1 MPNGWHVTWSS
12 DNTVATIANQ
22 VSLADSDGRVRRF
35 TSYGSG
41 NGASLTYIRPCTN
54 YTVSVRL
61 LGLSGW
67 SSESAPYHFRT
78 EAIEIPPPPTNLT
91 TMVTRSGRVLHWIPP
106 NTTAH
111 IRQYR
116 IVGIRDGEIIE
127 QYTTYDSTQ
136 ALLDSFHHWHNYSV
150 VMYAENTC
158 GSSVPSDELHVA
170 EVN

>member
-1 MPNGWHVTWSS
+1 MSVCRYISCHTPFLFIYSS
-12 DNTVATIANQ
+12 
-22 VSLADSDGRVRRF
+22 LF
-35 TSYGSG
+35 
-41 NGASLTYIRPCTN
+41 P
-54 YTVSVRL
+54 
-61 LGLSGW
+61 
-67 SSESAPYHFRT
+67 
-78 EAIEIPPPPTNLT
+78 IEIPPPPTNLT

-170 EVN
+170 EVNGKPGTVLVSFHDLVRWPGTECIRSIVMMMAVVYLS